1 LTKTKRVWKAPAKRA
16 WRGLRVGATIVWR
29 ATMHFFDDGGT
40 VVAGYIAFTSL
51 FALFPFLIFLTTL
64 AGQFGQEEAAQ
75 EFVDMALKGLP
86 DEVVGAI
93 RPAIDQVVNV
103 RRTGLMTVSILVA
116 IWTASSGLEALRTG
130 LNLAYGIEEPRP
142 IWWRRLQSFV
152 FTIVMSISII
162 VLMIVV
168 VAGPFIWAFLVDLLK
183 VPASWG
189 WLYTGTRYLLAL
201 LLLYAVIALLYQ
213 WLPNRRLRGHEILPG
228 AAVTVV
234 AWLITASLFSLYL
247 QNLGSF
253 SVTYGSLGGIVVT
266 LMFFYL
272 SAAIFIFGAEING
285 AWRRDVAAR
294 LRAER
299 AAREELRQAKR
310 TLRGAGRGPEQD
322 VTTAG

>member
-1 LTKTKRVWKAPAKRA
+1 MTWRKHV
-16 WRGLRVGATIVWR
+16 WRGQRIGVAIVWR
-29 ATMHFFDDGGT
+29 AILHFFNDGGT
-40 VVAGYIAFTSL
+40 VLAGYIAFSSL

-64 AGQFGQEEAAQ
+64 AGEFGQQEAARR
-75 EFVDMALKGLP
+75 FVDLTLEGLP
-86 DEVVGAI
+86 REVVDAI

-103 RRTGLMTVSILVA
+103 RRTGLMTVSIVA
-116 IWTASSGLEALRTG
+116 ALWTASSGIEALRTG
-130 LNLAYGIEEPRP
+130 LNLAYGIEESRA
-142 IWWRRLQSFV
+142 IWRLRLQSFA
-152 FTIVMSISII
+152 FTIVLSISIL

-168 VAGPFIWAFLVDLLK
+168 VAGPFIWNFLEGLLD
-183 VPASWG
+183 VPAFWS
-189 WLYTGTRYLLAL
+189 WLYTGVRYLLAL
-201 LLLYAVIALLYQ
+201 CLLYAVIALLYQ

-234 AWLITASLFSLYL
+234 LWLITASLFSLYL

-299 AAREELRQAKR
+299 AARAERQQVKRAKK
-310 TLRGAGRGPEQD
+310 GPTQGS
-322 VTTAG
+322 ASG

>member
-1 LTKTKRVWKAPAKRA
+1 LTRTKRVWKARGKRA
-16 WRGLRVGATIVWR
+16 WRGARVAATIVWR

-40 VVAGYIAFTSL
+40 VVAGYIAFASL

-64 AGQFGQEEAAQ
+64 AGQFGQEEAAR

-103 RRTGLMTVSILVA
+103 RRTGLMTISIMVA

-142 IWWRRLQSFV
+142 IWWRRLQSFA
-152 FTIVMSISII
+152 FTIVMSVSIL
-162 VLMIVV
+162 VLMVVV
-168 VAGPFIWAFLVDLLK
+168 VAGPFIWAFLEDLFK

-201 LLLYAVIALLYQ
+201 LLLYTVIALLYQ

-234 AWLITASLFSLYL
+234 AWLVTASLFSLYL

-299 AAREELRQAKR
+299 AARVELRQAKR
-310 TLRGAGRGPEQD
+310 ALRATTQGPG
-322 VTTAG
+322 VTSG